1 MTNQFKE
8 VTKNNGLKQVE
19 WGSEEFLTK
28 IEQIEALKEEQEE
41 KKRHYDAV
49 AIIKGM

>member
-1 MTNQFKE
+1 MTDQFKE

-19 WGSEEFLTK
+19 WGSEEFVKK
-28 IEQIEALKEEQEE
+28 IEQIEQQRQEQEE